1 MPVAPAARLAA
12 LINARPGELRAALAG
27 TLPIEGLASRTAAAW
42 MVRQLVMEAGG
53 QIVLSP
59 AGEPTLLFGAVIPG

>member
-1 MPVAPAARLAA
+1 
-12 LINARPGELRAALAG
+12 
-27 TLPIEGLASRTAAAW
+27 
-42 MVRQLVMEAGG
+42 MEAGG